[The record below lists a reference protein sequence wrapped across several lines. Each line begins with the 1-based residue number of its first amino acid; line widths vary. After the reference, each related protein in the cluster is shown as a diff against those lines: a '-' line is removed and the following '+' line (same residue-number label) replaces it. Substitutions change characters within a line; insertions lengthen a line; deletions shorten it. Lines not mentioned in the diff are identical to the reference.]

1 MRNNGQGRRD
11 SNHPE
16 ALPEWMDDGP
26 DSSNE
31 LMQLGGFTE
40 QERRLE
46 QNFQKLGN
54 FMQAFKYSTLF

>member
-1 MRNNGQGRRD
+1 M
-11 SNHPE
+11 E
-16 ALPEWMDDGP
+16 DGP